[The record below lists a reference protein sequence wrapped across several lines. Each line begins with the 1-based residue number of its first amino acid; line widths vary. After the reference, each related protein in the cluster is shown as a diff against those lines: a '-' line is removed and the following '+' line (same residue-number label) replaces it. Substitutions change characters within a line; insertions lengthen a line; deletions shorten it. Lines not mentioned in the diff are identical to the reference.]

1 MNELSAAYPAFPVL
15 VVDDDPY
22 ALQVC
27 ELHLKSRGI
36 SHVRTCLSG
45 TEGLT
50 ILQTHVVSSVVL
62 DLHMPDMSGE
72 EVLLAICRQFPN
84 VPVIISTAV
93 DDVDTAVRCMKTGA
107 FDYVVKPVNPERL
120 ASTIKR
126 AIEFQELRRENALL
140 KERVLQNQVKQPEAF
155 AEIITNSP
163 QMHAIFKYIESI
175 APTSQPVLI
184 TGETGVGKERVADA
198 LHRLSGRKGG
208 IVAVN
213 IAGLDETTFSD
224 TLFGHKRGAFT
235 GAERAR
241 DGLIEKA
248 SNGTLFLDEIGDL
261 SPSSQVKL
269 LRLLQEHE
277 YYPLGSD
284 APHLTNARI
293 VVATNRNLLN
303 LQEKGAFRADLYYRL
318 LQHHIHVPPL
328 RERLEDLP
336 LLLNYFL
343 QIAADE
349 LQKVR
354 PTPPPELLTLLSV
367 YDFPGNIR
375 ELQAMIFDAVSR
387 HEGGVLSLCSF
398 KKLILPES
406 YGTAARERQ
415 NDGTLETLYASLN
428 RLPSLK
434 ESEDVLIQEALKRTS
449 GNRTLTAT
457 LLGITRQT
465 LHRWLHGQKQ
475 AEA

>member
-1 MNELSAAYPAFPVL
+1 M
-15 VVDDDPY
+15 
-22 ALQVC
+22 
-27 ELHLKSRGI
+27 
-36 SHVRTCLSG
+36 
-45 TEGLT
+45 
-50 ILQTHVVSSVVL
+50 
-62 DLHMPDMSGE
+62 
-72 EVLLAICRQFPN
+72 
-84 VPVIISTAV
+84 
-93 DDVDTAVRCMKTGA
+93 
-107 FDYVVKPVNPERL
+107 
-120 ASTIKR
+120 
-126 AIEFQELRRENALL
+126 RRENALL

-184 TGETGVGKERVADA
+184 TGETGVGKERIADA

-284 APHLTNARI
+284 VPHLTNARI

-336 LLLNYFL
+336 LLLDYFL

-434 ESEDVLIQEALKRTS
+434 ESEDLLIQEALKRTG